1 MARLVLWDMMT
12 LDGMVAGAGGDLSWH
27 EDVWG
32 PELEQFSQT
41 QLQEA
46 GGLLFG
52 RVTYDLMAG
61 YWPAQQG
68 VIAEFMN
75 AIPKYVAS
83 RKLSELAWSNAHLLG
98 RQPEAEVDRLKTES
112 AKQLFLFG
120 SADFAAT
127 LMAHDLI
134 DEYRIAI
141 NPRVL
146 GGGAPLFKPG
156 QAMKLRLIDS
166 RALASG
172 VVIVRYVPAR
182 EGKVS

>member
-1 MARLVLWDMMT
+1 MMWNMMT
-12 LDGMVAGAGGDLSWH
+12 LDGMVAGAEGDISWH

-32 PELEQFSQT
+32 PELEQLSEA
-41 QLQEA
+41 QLNEA

-61 YWPAQQG
+61 YWPSQTS
-68 VIAEFMN
+68 VIADFMN

-83 RKLSELAWSNAHLLG
+83 RKLSVLAWSNAHLLG
-98 RQPEAEVDRLKTES
+98 DQPAAEVDRLKKAS
-112 AKQLFLFG
+112 AKDLFLFG

-127 LMAHDLI
+127 LMAHDVI

-166 RALASG
+166 RPLSSG

-182 EGKVS
+182 EA

>member
-1 MARLVLWDMMT
+1 MMWNMMT
-12 LDGMVAGAGGDLSWH
+12 LDGMVAGANGDISWH

-32 PELEQFSQT
+32 PELEQFSET

-46 GGLLFG
+46 GGLVFG

-61 YWPAQQG
+61 YWPAQRG

-83 RKLSELAWSNAHLLG
+83 RKLSDLAWPNAHLLG
-98 RQPEAEVDRLKTES
+98 HQPAAEIERLKKDS
-112 AKQLFLFG
+112 AKDLFLFG

-127 LMAHDLI
+127 LTAHDLI

-146 GGGAPLFKPG
+146 GSGAPLFKPG

-166 RALASG
+166 RALSTG
-172 VVIVRYVPAR
+172 VVIVRYGLVRDA
-182 EGKVS
+182 

>member
-1 MARLVLWDMMT
+1 MARLVLWNMMT
-12 LDGMVAGAGGDLSWH
+12 LDGMVAGANGELSWH
-27 EDVWG
+27 EEVWG
-32 PELEQFSQT
+32 PELEQFSEA
-41 QLQEA
+41 QLKEA

-75 AIPKYVAS
+75 AIPKHVAS

-98 RQPEAEVDRLKTES
+98 QQIATEVETLKKDS
-112 AKQLFLFG
+112 AKDLFLFG

-146 GGGAPLFKPG
+146 GNGAPLFKPG
-156 QAMKLRLIDS
+156 HTMKLRLIDS
-166 RALASG
+166 RALSTG
-172 VVIVRYVPAR
+172 VVIVRYVPVRDA
-182 EGKVS
+182 

>member
-1 MARLVLWDMMT
+1 MMWNMMT
-12 LDGMVAGAGGDLSWH
+12 LDGMVAGASGDISWH

-32 PELEQFSQT
+32 PELERFSEA

-61 YWPAQQG
+61 YWPTQQG

-83 RKLSELAWSNAHLLG
+83 RKLSDLAWSNAHLLG
-98 RQPEAEVDRLKTES
+98 QQPAAEVDRLKKAT

-127 LMAHDLI
+127 LMTHDLI

-156 QAMKLRLIDS
+156 QAKKLRLIDS
-166 RALASG
+166 RALSSG
-172 VVIVRYVPAR
+172 VVIVRFVPAR
-182 EGKVS
+182 EG

>member
-1 MARLVLWDMMT
+1 MARLVMWNMMT
-12 LDGMVAGAGGDLSWH
+12 LDGMVAGAEGDISWH

-32 PELEQFSQT
+32 PELEQFSEA
-41 QLQEA
+41 QLKDA

-61 YWPAQQG
+61 YWPSQNGA
-68 VIAEFMN
+68 IAEFMN

-83 RKLSELAWSNAHLLG
+83 RKLSVLAWSNAHLLG
-98 RQPEAEVDRLKTES
+98 DQPAAEVDRLKRAS
-112 AKQLFLFG
+112 AKDLFLFG

-134 DEYRIAI
+134 DEFRIAI

-156 QAMKLRLIDS
+156 LAMKLRLIDS
-166 RALASG
+166 RPLSSG
-172 VVIVRYVPAR
+172 LVIVRYVPAR
-182 EGKVS
+182 DA

>member
-1 MARLVLWDMMT
+1 MARLVMWNMMT
-12 LDGMVAGAGGDLSWH
+12 LDGMVAGAEGDISWH

-32 PELEQFSQT
+32 PELEQFSEA
-41 QLQEA
+41 QLNEA

-61 YWPAQQG
+61 YWPSQNGA
-68 VIAEFMN
+68 IAEFMN

-83 RKLSELAWSNAHLLG
+83 RKLSVLAWSNAHLLG
-98 RQPEAEVDRLKTES
+98 NQPAAEVDRLKRAS
-112 AKQLFLFG
+112 AKDLFLFG

-134 DEYRIAI
+134 DEFRIAI

-156 QAMKLRLIDS
+156 LAMKLRLIDS
-166 RALASG
+166 RPLSSG
-172 VVIVRYVPAR
+172 AVIVRYVPAR
-182 EGKVS
+182 DA

>member
-1 MARLVLWDMMT
+1 MWNMMT
-12 LDGMVAGAGGDLSWH
+12 LDGMVAGAEGDISWH

-32 PELEQFSQT
+32 PELEQFSEA
-41 QLQEA
+41 QLKDA
-46 GGLLFG
+46 GALLFG

-61 YWPAQQG
+61 YWPSQNGA
-68 VIAEFMN
+68 IAEFMN

-83 RKLSELAWSNAHLLG
+83 RKLSVLAWSNAHLLG
-98 RQPEAEVDRLKTES
+98 DQPAAEVDRLKRAS
-112 AKQLFLFG
+112 AKDLFLFG

-134 DEYRIAI
+134 DEFRIAI

-156 QAMKLRLIDS
+156 LAMKLRLIDS
-166 RALASG
+166 RPLSSG
-172 VVIVRYVPAR
+172 AVIVRYVPAR
-182 EGKVS
+182 DA

>member
-1 MARLVLWDMMT
+1 MKD
-12 LDGMVAGAGGDLSWH
+12 
-27 EDVWG
+27 
-32 PELEQFSQT
+32 
-41 QLQEA
+41 A

-61 YWPAQQG
+61 YWPSQNGA
-68 VIAEFMN
+68 IAEFMN

-83 RKLSELAWSNAHLLG
+83 RKLSVLAWSNAHLLG
-98 RQPEAEVDRLKTES
+98 DQPAAEVDRLKRAS
-112 AKQLFLFG
+112 AKDLFLFG

-134 DEYRIAI
+134 DEFRIAI

-156 QAMKLRLIDS
+156 LAMKLRLIDS
-166 RALASG
+166 RPLSSG
-172 VVIVRYVPAR
+172 LVIVRYVPAR
-182 EGKVS
+182 DA